1 MLVEILKWSALF
13 IISLGALLKAADY
26 FTGAAEKIGLHYKIP
41 PFIIGVTI
49 IALGTSLPEMATSIV
64 SVLQG
69 QSEIVIG
76 NVVGS
81 NMANFLL
88 VLAITAIV
96 GKHLYV
102 DKDIINIDL
111 PILLG
116 SVILLFLMSLDGQYT
131 YVDGTLSI
139 MALTTYI
146 VYNIKA
152 GRKINQKEM
161 KELAEKK
168 KELKKEEEKLKKTP
182 NKPHPLGY
190 KQPFILLLSSIAIY
204 FSADWSITSVVEL
217 ATMFKVG
224 TEIIAVSA
232 VAIGTSLPELAVSI
246 VAVKKGK
253 TDIAIGNVTGSN
265 IFNALGVMGIPA
277 FFGTLHIPP
286 EMITFTIPA
295 LLFTTILYVFVTM
308 DKEISQWEG
317 ITLLLIY
324 IAFMGKTFGIV

>member
-1 MLVEILKWSALF
+1 MLTEILKWSALF
-13 IISLGALLKAADY
+13 VIALLALLKTADY
-26 FTGAAEKIGLHYKIP
+26 FTGAAEKIGLHFKIP

-49 IALGTSLPEMATSIV
+49 VALGTSLPELATSIV
-64 SVLQG
+64 SVFQG
-69 QSEIVIG
+69 QSEIVVG

-102 DKDIINIDL
+102 DKEIIKIDL

-116 SVILLFLMSLDGQYT
+116 SVILLFLMSLDGQYN
-131 YVDGTLSI
+131 YLDGIVSI

-152 GRKINQKEM
+152 GRKIDPKEM
-161 KELAEKK
+161 KDLSKK
-168 KELKKEEEKLKKTP
+168 KSELKKEEAGRKK
-182 NKPHPLGY
+182 NHKDHRLGY
-190 KQPFILLLSSIAIY
+190 KQPLILLLSTIGIY
-204 FSADWSITSVVEL
+204 FSADWTIVSVVEL
-217 ATMFKVG
+217 ANIFKIG

-232 VAIGTSLPELAVSI
+232 VAIGTSLPELVVSV
-246 VAVKKGK
+246 VAVKKGN

-277 FFGTLHIPP
+277 FFGTLTIPP
-286 EMITFTIPA
+286 EMISFTIPT

-308 DKEISQWEG
+308 DREISQWEG
-317 ITLLLIY
+317 MTLLLIY
-324 IAFMGKTFGIV
+324 IAFMGKTFGII